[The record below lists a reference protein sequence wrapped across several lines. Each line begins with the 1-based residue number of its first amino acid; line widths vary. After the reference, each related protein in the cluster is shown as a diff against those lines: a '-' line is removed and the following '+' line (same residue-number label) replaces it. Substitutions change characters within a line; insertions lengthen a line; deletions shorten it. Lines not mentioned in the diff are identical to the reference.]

1 VKRVVKLYCTRQPY
15 SFVVNGYLVLV
26 YILLI
31 LDILNVLK
39 LRYARL
45 FLRLSSVYILLF
57 NTSDV
62 PAFCELMSLIL
73 TCLGILHNVLK

>member
-1 VKRVVKLYCTRQPY
+1 MKRVVKLYCIRQPC

-62 PAFCELMSLIL
+62 PAACELMSLIL